1 MHLQDWLSDFQF
13 GEHQLVG
20 PFFYVT
26 PLALRFEIGPA
37 DEAEE
42 LPRKV
47 YLDRAYARAVE
58 LLGRASSAY
67 DHVILSLLRQ
77 EDRDIDSYLW
87 HFTSKFNFNKCPETE
102 LIEVEDWT
110 GEVLVFERYLFPVT
124 DQDLKALLW
133 EIIRADQGGFNYL
146 SSSVLFLSSQDKV
159 LYHCYDDRGVDI
171 AVVDDDK
178 RRQLFMDC
186 HNLLFDYDMEEME
199 RRVDFLKKLI

>member
-20 PFFYVT
+20 PFFYAT
-26 PLALRFEIGPA
+26 SLALRFEIGPA
-37 DEAEE
+37 DEAEQ
-42 LPRKV
+42 LDRTV

-67 DHVILSLLRQ
+67 DYVVLSLLRQ

-87 HFTSKFNFNKCPETE
+87 HFTSKFNFYKCPEPEPE

-110 GEVLVFERYLFPVT
+110 GEVLVYERYLFPVA
-124 DQDLKALLW
+124 DQDLKALLK
-133 EIIRADQGGFNYL
+133 EIIKADHGGFNYL
-146 SSSVLFLSSQDKV
+146 SASLIFLSSQDKV

-178 RRQLFMDC
+178 RRQLFTDC
-186 HNLLFDYDMEEME
+186 HDLLFDYDMEEMV
-199 RRVDFLKKLI
+199 RRVES

>member
-1 MHLQDWLSDFQF
+1 MQLQDWLADFQF

-20 PFFYVT
+20 PFFYAT
-26 PLALRFEIGPA
+26 PVALRFEIGPA
-37 DEAEE
+37 DEAEQ
-42 LPRKV
+42 LSRKV

-67 DHVILSLLRQ
+67 DYVVLSLLRQ
-77 EDRDIDSYLW
+77 EDRDIDTYLW
-87 HFTSKFNFNKCPETE
+87 HFTSKFNFNKCPEPD

-110 GEVLVFERYLFPVT
+110 GEVLVYERYLFPVA

-133 EIIRADQGGFNYL
+133 EIIKADHGGFNYL
-146 SSSVLFLSSQDKV
+146 SASLIFLSSKEKV

-178 RRQLFMDC
+178 RRQLFTDC
-186 HNLLFDYDMEEME
+186 HDLLFDYDMEEMV
-199 RRVDFLKKLI
+199 RRMDF

>member
-13 GEHQLVG
+13 GEHKLVG
-20 PFFYVT
+20 PFFYAT

-37 DEAEE
+37 AEAEQ

-58 LLGRASSAY
+58 LLDRASSAY
-67 DHVILSLLRQ
+67 DYVILSLLRQ

-87 HFTSKFNFNKCPETE
+87 HFTSKFNFDKCPEPD

-110 GEVLVFERYLFPVT
+110 GEVLVYERYLFPVA
-124 DQDLKALLW
+124 DQDLKALLR
-133 EIIRADQGGFNYL
+133 EIIKADHGGFNYL
-146 SSSVLFLSSQDKV
+146 SASLIFLSSKEKV

-178 RRQLFMDC
+178 RRQLFTDC
-186 HNLLFDYDMEEME
+186 QDLLFDYDMEEME
-199 RRVDFLKKLI
+199 RRMKS

>member
-1 MHLQDWLSDFQF
+1 MKLMDWLRDFQF

-20 PFFYVT
+20 PFFYAT

-58 LLGRASSAY
+58 LLERASTAY
-67 DHVILSLLRQ
+67 DYVVLSLLRQ

-87 HFTSKFNFNKCPETE
+87 HFTSKCNFDKCPEPE

-110 GEVLVFERYLFPVT
+110 GEVLVYERYLFPVA
-124 DQDLKALLW
+124 DQDLKALLK
-133 EIIRADQGGFNYL
+133 EIIKADHGGFHYL
-146 SSSVLFLSSQDKV
+146 SASLIFLSSKEKV
-159 LYHCYDDRGVDI
+159 LYHCYDDRGVDV

-178 RRQLFMDC
+178 RRQLFTDC
-186 HNLLFDYDMEEME
+186 HDLLFDYDMEEME
-199 RRVDFLKKLI
+199 RRMDFKN

>member
-1 MHLQDWLSDFQF
+1 MKLMDWLRDFQF

-20 PFFYVT
+20 PFFYAT

-37 DEAEE
+37 AEAEQ

-58 LLGRASSAY
+58 LLERASSAY
-67 DHVILSLLRQ
+67 DYVVLSLLRQ
-77 EDRDIDSYLW
+77 EDRDIDTYLW
-87 HFTSKFNFNKCPETE
+87 HFTSKFNFDKCPEPE

-110 GEVLVFERYLFPVT
+110 GEVLVYERYLFPVA

-146 SSSVLFLSSQDKV
+146 SASLIFLSSKEKV

-178 RRQLFMDC
+178 RRQLFTDC
-186 HNLLFDYDMEEME
+186 HDLLFDYDMEEMVRRME
-199 RRVDFLKKLI
+199 R

>member
-1 MHLQDWLSDFQF
+1 MNLKNWLLDFQF

-20 PFFYVT
+20 PFFYAT

-37 DEAEE
+37 EEAET
-42 LPRKV
+42 LPKKV

-58 LLGRASSAY
+58 LMEQAASEY
-67 DHVILSLLRQ
+67 DYVVLSLLRQ
-77 EDRDIDSYLW
+77 EDRDIDTYLW
-87 HFTSKFNFNKCPETE
+87 HFTSKFNFDKCPEPE

-110 GEVLVFERYLFPVT
+110 GEVLVYERYLFPVA

-171 AVVDDDK
+171 AILDDDK
-178 RRQLFMDC
+178 RRQLFVDC
-186 HNLLFDYDMEEME
+186 QDLLFDYDMEEMKG
-199 RRVDFLKKLI
+199 RVRG